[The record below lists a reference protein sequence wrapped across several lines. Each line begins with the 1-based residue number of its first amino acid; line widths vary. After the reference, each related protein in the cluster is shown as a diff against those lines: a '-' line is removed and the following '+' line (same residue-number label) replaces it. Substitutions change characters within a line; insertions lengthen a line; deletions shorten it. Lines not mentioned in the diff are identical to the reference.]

1 MMKQLDI
8 IVLALK
14 ELGDVANYCD
24 LYKRYEQIAGIRLT
38 DGQKA
43 GIRKKIEDC
52 SSDSK
57 NYKGKEDLFYSVEGK
72 GKGVWG
78 LR

>member
-1 MMKQLDI
+1 MMKQIDI

-14 ELGDVANYCD
+14 ELGGVANYFD

-43 GIRKKIEDC
+43 GIRKNIEI
-52 SSDSK
+52 
-57 NYKGKEDLFYSVEGK
+57 YLFV
-72 GKGVWG
+72 
-78 LR
+78 

>member
-1 MMKQLDI
+1 MMKQIDI

-14 ELGDVANYCD
+14 ELGGVANYFD

-43 GIRKKIEDC
+43 GIRKNIEIY
-52 SSDSK
+52 SSDSEA
-57 NYKGKEDLFYSVEGK
+57 YAGKKDLFYSVEGK
-72 GKGVWG
+72 GKGVWA
-78 LR
+78 